1 MSEAEQNKQNSG
13 STDQTPAQTP
23 ALSSSPSPAV
33 RWFHPLRQMEREFE
47 RFFNRPL
54 SLSLRDWPRWDE
66 WIKQSEL
73 ALPALPAI
81 DVIDRDAEVVVR
93 AQVPGLTAED
103 LEVTVSEQNLTLRGH
118 KQTES
123 EETGE
128 FYHREISSQE
138 FVRTISLP
146 AAVDVDKATAN
157 CKDGVLEI
165 TLPKR
170 EVVRKQ
176 KLTIQSA

>member
-1 MSEAEQNKQNSG
+1 MSEAEKNPV
-13 STDQTPAQTP
+13 STGQTPAQTP
-23 ALSSSPSPAV
+23 VLSSSPSPGV
-33 RWFHPLRQMEREFE
+33 RWFHPLREMEREFE
-47 RFFNRPL
+47 RFFNRPM
-54 SLSLRDWPRWDE
+54 SLSPRDWPRWDE
-66 WIKQSEL
+66 WFNQSEL
-73 ALPALPAI
+73 ALPAM

-103 LEVTVSEQNLTLRGH
+103 LEVTVSEQGLTLRGH
-118 KQTES
+118 KRTES

-128 FYHREISSQE
+128 FHHREISSQE
-138 FVRTISLP
+138 FVRTVSLP
-146 AAVDVDKATAN
+146 APVDMDKATAS
-157 CKDGVLEI
+157 CKDGLLEI

>member
-1 MSEAEQNKQNSG
+1 MNETEKTPE
-13 STDQTPAQTP
+13 STPPT
-23 ALSSSPSPAV
+23 LSQSPTVPTS
-33 RWFHPLRQMEREFE
+33 RWLHPWREMEREFE
-47 RFFNRPL
+47 RFFNRPM
-54 SLSLRDWPRWDE
+54 SLSPRDWPRWDE
-66 WIKQSEL
+66 WFRQAEF
-73 ALPALPAI
+73 PLPAI
-81 DVIDRDAEVVVR
+81 DVIDRDTEVIVR